1 MITSIDYG
9 EVRYFRMARTP
20 LGRAPW
26 DAGAYAASVRLQ
38 VGERASRTVRIT
50 DEHIELFARLTGD
63 RNPIHH
69 DEEFA
74 RRSRFG
80 GRIAQGGVVTG
91 ILDALAAN
99 ELPGCVLLEQ
109 TLRYLAPVRPGESI
123 TGEVEVLAV
132 RECRPIAR
140 LGVRVTR
147 EDGTRA
153 VEGEATVLMESPAPP
168 DAGTHGRSGASRSD
182 PPSTGAR

>member
-1 MITSIDYG
+1 M
-9 EVRYFRMARTP
+9 
-20 LGRAPW
+20 
-26 DAGAYAASVRLQ
+26 RLQ
-38 VGERASRTVRIT
+38 VGETASRTVRIT
-50 DEHIELFARLTGD
+50 DEHIELYARLTGD

-69 DEEFA
+69 DDEFA

-99 ELPGCVLLEQ
+99 ELPGCVLVEQ
-109 TLRYLAPVRPGESI
+109 TLRYLAPVRPGESV
-123 TGEVEVLAV
+123 TGEIEVLAL
-132 RECRPIAR
+132 REDRPFAR

-153 VEGEATVLMESPAPP
+153 VEGEATVLIE
-168 DAGTHGRSGASRSD
+168 
-182 PPSTGAR
+182 STGAG

>member
-1 MITSIDYG
+1 MHRSAYG
-9 EVRYFRMARTP
+9 EGWLQADDHPPPR
-20 LGRAPW
+20 LH
-26 DAGAYAASVRLQ
+26 AGAGEYAPAMRLQ
-38 VGERASRTVRIT
+38 VGETASRTVRIT

-99 ELPGCVLLEQ
+99 ELPGCVLVEQ
-109 TLRYLAPVRPGESI
+109 TVRYLAPVRPGESV
-123 TGEVEVLAV
+123 TGEIAVLAL
-132 RECRPIAR
+132 REDRPFAR
-140 LGVRVTR
+140 LSVRVTR
-147 EDGTRA
+147 EDGTRV
-153 VEGEATVLMESPAPP
+153 VEGEATVLIEPP
-168 DAGTHGRSGASRSD
+168 GSA
-182 PPSTGAR
+182 

>member
-1 MITSIDYG
+1 
-9 EVRYFRMARTP
+9 
-20 LGRAPW
+20 
-26 DAGAYAASVRLQ
+26 
-38 VGERASRTVRIT
+38 VRIT

-109 TLRYLAPVRPGESI
+109 RLRYLAPVRPGETI
-123 TGEVEVLAV
+123 TGEIEVLAL
-132 RECRPIAR
+132 REDRPIAR

-147 EDGTRA
+147 ADGTRA
-153 VEGEATVLMESPAPP
+153 VEGEATVLIEPP
-168 DAGTHGRSGASRSD
+168 V
-182 PPSTGAR
+182 PSA